1 MTSTAWAI
9 AACLVGIAGGVDGQ
23 TLPNPP
29 QSPTIPTLA
38 DVRPEILRLVIDDQ
52 WDRGNDMFSG
62 RQVKTP
68 DASDWQAIAERDRQ
82 RQSAIRALLAKGQVE
97 TGREYYFAALVFQHS
112 SSAEDLTLAH
122 VLAVTAVIQG
132 NKSARWLAAATL
144 DRYLQTEKQPQVFGT
159 QFQRQGDNPRWTMV
173 PYDRAAVPDRV
184 RALWC
189 VVSQSDQDRALEDL
203 QAGRQGGA
211 NTSVMECQ

>member
-1 MTSTAWAI
+1 
-9 AACLVGIAGGVDGQ
+9 
-23 TLPNPP
+23 
-29 QSPTIPTLA
+29 
-38 DVRPEILRLVIDDQ
+38 
-52 WDRGNDMFSG
+52 MFSG

-159 QFQRQGDNPRWTMV
+159 QFQREGDNPRWTMA

-184 RALWC
+184 RTLWC

-211 NTSVMECQ
+211 NTSVAECQ

>member
-9 AACLVGIAGGVDGQ
+9 AACLVGIAGGGDGQ

-144 DRYLQTEKQPQVFGT
+144 DRYLHTEKQPQVFGT
-159 QFQRQGDNPRWTMV
+159 QFQREGDNPRWTMA
-173 PYDRAAVPDRV
+173 PYDRAA
-184 RALWC
+184 
-189 VVSQSDQDRALEDL
+189 
-203 QAGRQGGA
+203 
-211 NTSVMECQ
+211 